1 MRNSRDFS
9 RQELLTMIQEAESLA
24 THIDTLDENQEQM
37 RLIYRWAEIADGV
50 AKLMVLAEELL
61 SEDELLDLQKVVN
74 EQDKNR
80 WNKYRRNIRWMNEL
94 PGEQQ
99 W

>member
-74 EQDKNR
+74 EQEDKNR

-94 PGEQQ
+94 PGEQ
-99 W
+99 

>member
-37 RLIYRWAEIADGV
+37 RLIYRWAEIADGA

-61 SEDELLDLQKVVN
+61 SEDELLDLQKIVN

-94 PGEQQ
+94 PG
-99 W
+99 

>member
-9 RQELLTMIQEAESLA
+9 REELLTMIQEAESLA
-24 THIDTLDENQEQM
+24 THIDTLDEYQEQM
-37 RLIYRWAEIADGV
+37 CLIYRWAEIADEV

-74 EQDKNR
+74 EQDKTR

-94 PGEQQ
+94 PGQEQ

>member
-61 SEDELLDLQKVVN
+61 SEDQLLDLQKVVN
-74 EQDKNR
+74 EQDKKR

-94 PGEQQ
+94 PGE
-99 W
+99 

>member
-94 PGEQQ
+94 PGE
-99 W
+99 

>member
-37 RLIYRWAEIADGV
+37 RLIYRWAEIADEV

-61 SEDELLDLQKVVN
+61 SEDEILDLQKMVN
-74 EQDKNR
+74 EQDKTR

-94 PGEQQ
+94 PGREQ

>member
-37 RLIYRWAEIADGV
+37 RLIYRWAEIADEV